1 MEEHKNVIGDRVK
14 ELRGAMSQRQAAACV
29 GVKPQNWNV
38 YESGQSLP
46 GSQVVINLCRYFAV
60 SSDWLLGLS
69 DVREVSNAF
78 AQTDWRSRALMA
90 EQKLARVSKALGHA
104 LKGFEELQE
113 AIR

>member
-1 MEEHKNVIGDRVK
+1 MEEHKNVIGDRMK

-29 GVKPQNWNV
+29 GIKSQNWNV

-69 DVREVSNAF
+69 DVREVSNVA
-78 AQTDWRSRALMA
+78 APMNWRSRAIAA
-90 EQKLARVSKALGHA
+90 ERKLDRVNRALGHA

-113 AIR
+113 ALR